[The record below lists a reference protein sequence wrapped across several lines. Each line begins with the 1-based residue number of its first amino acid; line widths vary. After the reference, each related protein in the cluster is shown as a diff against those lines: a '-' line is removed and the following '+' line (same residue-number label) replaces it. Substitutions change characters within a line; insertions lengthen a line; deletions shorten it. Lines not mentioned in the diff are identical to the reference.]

1 MLAAITAFDIVAFAI
16 VFVVFCSFLLPLSI
30 LPARLAAAKAR
41 IPTSNLELI
50 GMLMRRSNPRA
61 MVQTASLLRELG
73 YSDVTLREVETIKL
87 SGVNM
92 PALLAGVTTAKRDGV
107 NLPLDA
113 AHAICVAGRDLE
125 SEVRKFIAANPA
137 KEVSM
142 SAARVL
148 SNLQ

>member
-1 MLAAITAFDIVAFAI
+1 MLAAITTFDVVAFL
-16 VFVVFCSFLLPLSI
+16 VLFLVFCGFLLPLSI

-41 IPTSNLELI
+41 IRTSNLELI
-50 GMLMRRSNPRA
+50 GVLLRRSNPTA
-61 MVQTASLLRELG
+61 IVQTTSLLRELG
-73 YSDVTLREVETIKL
+73 YSNVSVREVETIKL

-92 PALLAGVTTAKRDGV
+92 PALLAGLTTAKRSGV

-113 AHAICVAGRDLE
+113 AHAICLAGRDLE

-142 SAARVL
+142 SAASVL
-148 SNLQ
+148 SQPR

>member
-1 MLAAITAFDIVAFAI
+1 MLAAITTFDIVAF
-16 VFVVFCSFLLPLSI
+16 VVLFLMFCGFLLPLSI

-50 GMLMRRSNPRA
+50 GMLMRRSNPKA
-61 MVQTASLLRELG
+61 MVQTTSLLRELG
-73 YSDVTLREVETIKL
+73 YSGVTLREVETIKL

-92 PALLAGVTTAKRDGV
+92 PALLAGVTTAKRNGV

-113 AHAICVAGRDLE
+113 AHAICLAGRDLKL
-125 SEVRKFIAANPA
+125 EVRKFIEANPA

-142 SAARVL
+142 SAASVL
-148 SNLQ
+148 SKPR